1 MRARRAVAILTFAT
15 LAVAASAWWP
25 NLDWPRELDWRS
37 ALDWWPGAEE
47 EPAWQGYVEAEFV
60 DVGAEETA
68 RLVFVSVARGDE
80 VGEGDALFRLDDA
93 DATAAREEAAARL
106 AAAEA
111 ERADLMTGRRPE
123 EIAELG
129 AQRDAA
135 AASLEAARADYERQ
149 SRLAG
154 REVISQAAADE
165 ALERYRVAEA
175 RLAEA
180 DHRLNVARLPARPD
194 RIEAARMSSDAARAA
209 LKRAEERVER
219 LAGTSPVAARVEDV
233 LFRAGELVLAGR
245 PVVRLLPP
253 GNLKVRFFLPE
264 PELGRVNVG
273 DLVSVRC
280 DGCPR
285 PLAARI
291 SFIAREAEFTP
302 PVIYSLSARQKL
314 VFMVEAR
321 PAAPDG
327 LKVGQPVDV
336 RLGEVREAR
345 R

>member
-1 MRARRAVAILTFAT
+1 AAMRARRAVAILTFAT

-135 AASLEAARADYERQ
+135 AASLEATRADYERQ

-194 RIEAARMSSDAARAA
+194 RIEAARMSADAARAS
-209 LKRAEERVER
+209 LKRVER
-219 LAGTSPVAARVEDV
+219 LAGASPVAARVEECAV
-233 LFRAGELVLAGR
+233 PRGR
-245 PVVRLLPP
+245 
-253 GNLKVRFFLPE
+253 
-264 PELGRVNVG
+264 
-273 DLVSVRC
+273 
-280 DGCPR
+280 
-285 PLAARI
+285 
-291 SFIAREAEFTP
+291 
-302 PVIYSLSARQKL
+302 
-314 VFMVEAR
+314 AR
-321 PAAPDG
+321 PRGASWRRCEKP
-327 LKVGQPVDV
+327 LSKRPRGQSAITQTHIDAV
-336 RLGEVREAR
+336 L
-345 R
+345 